1 MLLQIG
7 REEIMKKKKNNKNIK
22 KQRQID
28 VTKEDVRCCDE
39 LIVGDE
45 EINATYELWFD
56 VDAYF
61 GTDTRDDDSSWIN
74 FYTEWHPKTDDVTA
88 YYVIDMIENPEEH
101 EWPLTEKEKEFFR
114 EKMETFCQQADNCS
128 LLELWKRYNS

>member
-1 MLLQIG
+1 MS
-7 REEIMKKKKNNKNIK
+7 KKKQKKNINVRK
-22 KQRQID
+22 PRQID

-61 GTDTRDDDSSWIN
+61 GTYTRDDDSSWIN
-74 FYTEWHPKTDDVTA
+74 FYTEWHPETDDVTA
-88 YYVIDMIENPEEH
+88 YYVIDMVEDSEEH
-101 EWPLTEKEKEFFR
+101 EWLLTEKEKEFFR
-114 EKMETFCQQADNCS
+114 EKMETFCQQADGCS
-128 LLELWKRYNS
+128 LLELWKQYNS